1 MVGGPP
7 DIGRPELD
15 AAAPGE
21 EVEVAKAEI
30 VDGGKRE
37 DRVVGNGKVG
47 DAPLWA
53 CRITRD

>member
-47 DAPLWA
+47 DAPL
-53 CRITRD
+53 